1 MSNPSIAIIGPGG
14 VGSVFTTHLINLG
27 HDVLAC
33 ARRPFDEFI
42 IETLKAELRAPA
54 DVVIEPAE
62 AAGRGPVDWLFV
74 GLKGHQTDGAA
85 AWFAEL
91 SGPNTTIVT
100 LQNGVEGVERMEP
113 HGNGAHVV
121 PAVVYC
127 EAELVAPGHVIHR
140 SAARLVAPNTKQ
152 GHALAEL
159 FAGSPARIDATDA
172 HLNEAFYKLAVNVVF
187 NGVTALANKPLGVLR
202 TGAMPQLVQ
211 TLVEEVFEV
220 ARAEGSTLNKT
231 DVERF
236 MAGVSKVSE
245 SGLTSML
252 QDRRAGRPSEVDA
265 IHSAVTRLGIKHS
278 IPTPLT
284 TAVGAL
290 VAAGDPA

>member
-1 MSNPSIAIIGPGG
+1 M
-14 VGSVFTTHLINLG
+14 
-27 HDVLAC
+27 
-33 ARRPFDEFI
+33 
-42 IETLKAELRAPA
+42 
-54 DVVIEPAE
+54 
-62 AAGRGPVDWLFV
+62 
-74 GLKGHQTDGAA
+74 
-85 AWFAEL
+85 
-91 SGPNTTIVT
+91 
-100 LQNGVEGVERMEP
+100 
-113 HGNGAHVV
+113 
-121 PAVVYC
+121 
-127 EAELVAPGHVIHR
+127 
-140 SAARLVAPNTKQ
+140 
-152 GHALAEL
+152 
-159 FAGSPARIDATDA
+159 
-172 HLNEAFYKLAVNVVF
+172 NEAFYKLAVNVVF

-202 TGAMPQLVQ
+202 TGAMPDLVQ

-220 ARAEGSTLNKT
+220 ARAEGSTLDET